1 MTIEPEPRLIFSLRT
16 EDGFVDGKLFSDLEL
31 GTVPQC
37 TVCLNLEN
45 ASVTDAGIRQL
56 PSLPELRCIDLDNTN
71 ITDVSM
77 GELSKMPNLEELW
90 IESTRISDA
99 GIQLLQQIAT
109 LRFIS
114 IVDCDISEAALD
126 DLEAAIPDIV
136 IH

>member
-1 MTIEPEPRLIFSLRT
+1 MTDNSRLVFELRT
-16 EDGFVDGKLFSDLEL
+16 HSGYVDGTNFCDHEL
-31 GTVPQC
+31 AGILPSSTW
-37 TVCLNLEN
+37 LNFEN
-45 ASVTDAGIRQL
+45 AEITDAGICNL
-56 PSLPELRCIDLDNTN
+56 PQMNDLRCIDLDGTQ
-71 ITDVSM
+71 ISDASM
-77 GELSKMPNLEELW
+77 AKIADFSNLEELW

-114 IVDCDISEAALD
+114 IVDCDISEATLD